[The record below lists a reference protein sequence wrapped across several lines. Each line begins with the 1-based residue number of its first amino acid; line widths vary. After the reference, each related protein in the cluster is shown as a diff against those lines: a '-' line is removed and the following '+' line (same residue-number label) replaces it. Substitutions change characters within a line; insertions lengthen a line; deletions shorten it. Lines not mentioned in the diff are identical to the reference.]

1 MDISKMTDI
10 NDKDFGQNAI
20 TLRNNRVATSIIPR
34 TNAELDRQV
43 IVDTNVLVEGSTYA
57 KFLEISN
64 GPAEFRKAVFA
75 DKELHIKTDAKDLVH
90 FVKSVAS
97 AQSISS
103 LLSTGKAIYGGD
115 INSPVIKMKNC
126 FVCGSVYGTEIQL
139 ENCVVLG
146 GVFSSK
152 TLAVNG
158 CILGTFNSPEVNA
171 SGINYLLYP
180 TAFSV
185 EPMSLLPN
193 TEFWNLSLADL
204 GSLYKGEDEKT
215 NTGKIRIDLANDTQ
229 RTVLTDDNGTQTL
242 INSYSVASRV
252 LVSDLIDMERMENHF
267 LIISASL
274 GSQILKTY
282 SLTKSNGEKGP
293 ELSVEN
299 IAQFFFDV
307 LSGKIEIRE
316 IDGTVSFDELKK
328 QALD

>member
-1 MDISKMTDI
+1 MEDI
-10 NDKDFGQNAI
+10 NDKDFGQNTI

-43 IVDTNVLVEGSTYA
+43 IIDTDVLIEGSTYA

-75 DKELHIKTDAKDLVH
+75 DKELHIKSDAKDLIY

-97 AQSISS
+97 SQSVSS
-103 LLSTGKAIYGGD
+103 LISNGRAIYGGD
-115 INSPVIKMKNC
+115 VNAPTVKMKNC
-126 FVCGSVYGTEIQL
+126 IVCGSIYGTEIQL

-146 GVFSSK
+146 GVFSSR
-152 TLAVNG
+152 TLVLSG
-158 CILGTFNSPEVNA
+158 CMIGTFNSPEVNA

-185 EPMSLLPN
+185 EPMSFLPG

-204 GSLYKGEDEKT
+204 GSLYKNEEEKP
-215 NTGKIRIDLANDTQ
+215 NTGKIKIDFENDTQ
-229 RTVLTDDNGTQTL
+229 RTVLSDENGTQTL

-252 LVSDLIDMERMENHF
+252 LVSDLIDMEKMENHF

-293 ELSVEN
+293 ELNVKD
-299 IAQFFFDV
+299 IAEFFFNI
-307 LSGKIEIRE
+307 LNGKIQVKEIE
-316 IDGTVSFDELKK
+316 GKVTFDELKK
-328 QALD
+328 NFE

>member
-1 MDISKMTDI
+1 MKDI
-10 NDKDFGQNAI
+10 NDKDFGQNTI
-20 TLRNNRVATSIIPR
+20 TLRDNRVATSIIPR
-34 TNAELDRQV
+34 SNAELDRQV

-64 GPAEFRKAVFA
+64 GPAEFRKAVFE
-75 DKELHIKTDAKDLVH
+75 DKELHIKSDAKDLIY

-97 AQSISS
+97 SQSVSS
-103 LLSTGKAIYGGD
+103 LIANGRAIYGGD
-115 INSPVIKMKNC
+115 VNAPTVKMKNC
-126 FVCGSVYGTEIQL
+126 MVCGSIYGTEVQL
-139 ENCVVLG
+139 ENCIVLG
-146 GVFSSK
+146 GVFSSRSL
-152 TLAVNG
+152 TLTG
-158 CILGTFNSPEVNA
+158 CMIGTFNSPEVNA

-185 EPMSLLPN
+185 EPMSFLPG

-204 GSLYKGEDEKT
+204 GSLYKEEEEKP
-215 NTGKIRIDLANDTQ
+215 NTGKIKIDFENDTQ

-252 LVSDLIDMERMENHF
+252 LVSDLIDMEKMENHF

-293 ELSVEN
+293 ELNVKD
-299 IAQFFFDV
+299 IAEFLFNV
-307 LSGKIEIRE
+307 LTGKIQVRE
-316 IDGTVSFDELKK
+316 IDGKVSFDELKK
-328 QALD
+328 NFE

>member
-1 MDISKMTDI
+1 MTDI
-10 NDKDFGQNAI
+10 NDKDFGQNTI

-43 IVDTNVLVEGSTYA
+43 VVDTDVLVEGSVYA

-75 DKELHIKTDAKDLVH
+75 DKELHIKSDAKGLIY

-97 AQSISS
+97 SQSVSS
-103 LLSTGKAIYGGD
+103 LLTNGKAIYGGD
-115 INSPVIKMKNC
+115 VNAPTVKMKNC
-126 FVCGSVYGTEIQL
+126 MVCGSIYGTEVQL

-146 GVFSSK
+146 GVFSSRSL
-152 TLAVNG
+152 TITGSMV
-158 CILGTFNSPEVNA
+158 GTFNSPEVNA
-171 SGINYLLYP
+171 SGVNYLLYP

-185 EPMSLLPN
+185 EPMSFLPG

-204 GSLYKGEDEKT
+204 GSLFKGEDEKP
-215 NTGKIRIDLANDTQ
+215 NTGKIKIDFENDTQ
-229 RTVLTDDNGTQTL
+229 RTVLTDENGTQTL

-252 LVSDLIDMERMENHF
+252 LVSDLINMEKMENHF

-293 ELSVEN
+293 ELNVKD
-299 IAQFFFDV
+299 IAEFFFNIV
-307 LSGKIEIRE
+307 AGKVQIKEM
-316 IDGTVSFDELKK
+316 DGKLDFDELKK
-328 QALD
+328 NFE

>member
-1 MDISKMTDI
+1 MEI
-10 NDKDFGQNAI
+10 I
-20 TLRNNRVATSIIPR
+20 T
-34 TNAELDRQV
+34 
-43 IVDTNVLVEGSTYA
+43 TYA

-75 DKELHIKTDAKDLVH
+75 DKELHIKSDAKDLIY

-97 AQSISS
+97 SQSIAS
-103 LLSTGKAIYGGD
+103 LLTSGRVIYGGD
-115 INSPVIKMKNC
+115 INAPTIKLGNC
-126 FVCGSVYGTEIQL
+126 FVCGSIYGTEIQL

-146 GVFSSK
+146 GVFSSRNL
-152 TLAVNG
+152 TVNN
-158 CILGTFNSPEVNA
+158 CIIGTFNSPEVNA
-171 SGINYLLYP
+171 SGINYMLYP

-185 EPMSLLPN
+185 EPMSQLPG

-204 GSLYKGEDEKT
+204 GSLYKEEEEKP
-215 NTGKIRIDLANDTQ
+215 NTGKIKLDFTNDTQ

-252 LVSDLIDMERMENHF
+252 LVSDLIDMEKMENHF

-293 ELSVEN
+293 ELNVKD
-299 IAQFFFDV
+299 IAEFFFNI
-307 LSGKIEIRE
+307 LSGKIQIKE

-328 QALD
+328 NFE

>member
-1 MDISKMTDI
+1 MEDI
-10 NDKDFGQNAI
+10 NDKDFGQNTI

-43 IVDTNVLVEGSTYA
+43 IIDTDVLIEGATYA

-75 DKELHIKTDAKDLVH
+75 DKELHIKSDAKDLIY

-97 AQSISS
+97 SQSVSS
-103 LLSTGKAIYGGD
+103 LLSNGRAIYGGD
-115 INSPVIKMKNC
+115 VNAPTVKMKNC
-126 FVCGSVYGTEIQL
+126 IVCGSIYGTEIQL
-139 ENCVVLG
+139 ENCIVLG
-146 GVFSSK
+146 GVFSSR
-152 TLAVNG
+152 TLVLSG
-158 CILGTFNSPEVNA
+158 CMIGTFNSPEVNA

-185 EPMSLLPN
+185 EPMSFLPG

-204 GSLYKGEDEKT
+204 GSLYKNEEEKT
-215 NTGKIRIDLANDTQ
+215 NTGKIKIDFENDTQ
-229 RTVLTDDNGTQTL
+229 RTVLSDENGTQTL

-252 LVSDLIDMERMENHF
+252 LVSDLIDMEKMENHF

-293 ELSVEN
+293 ELNVKD
-299 IAQFFFDV
+299 IAEFFFNI
-307 LSGKIEIRE
+307 LNGKIQVKE
-316 IDGTVSFDELKK
+316 IDGKVTFDELKK
-328 QALD
+328 NFE

>member
-1 MDISKMTDI
+1 MKDI
-10 NDKDFGQNAI
+10 NDKDFGQNTI
-20 TLRNNRVATSIIPR
+20 TLRDNRVATSIIPR

-43 IVDTNVLVEGSTYA
+43 IVDSNVLVEGSTYA

-75 DKELHIKTDAKDLVH
+75 DKELHIKSDARNLIY

-97 AQSISS
+97 SQSISS
-103 LLSTGKAIYGGD
+103 LIANGRAIYGGD
-115 INSPVIKMKNC
+115 VNAPTIKMKNC
-126 FVCGSVYGTEIQL
+126 MVCGSIYGTEVQL
-139 ENCVVLG
+139 ENCIVLG
-146 GVFSSK
+146 GVFSSRSL
-152 TLAVNG
+152 TLTG
-158 CILGTFNSPEVNA
+158 CMIGTFNSPEVNA

-185 EPMSLLPN
+185 EPMSFLLG

-204 GSLYKGEDEKT
+204 GSLYKEEEEKA
-215 NTGKIRIDLANDTQ
+215 NTGKIKIDFENDTQ
-229 RTVLTDDNGTQTL
+229 RTVLTDDNGSQTL

-252 LVSDLIDMERMENHF
+252 LVSDLIDMEKMENHF

-293 ELSVEN
+293 ELNVKHIAEFLFN
-299 IAQFFFDV
+299 I
-307 LSGKIEIRE
+307 LSGKIQVKE
-316 IDGTVSFDELKK
+316 IDGKVSFDDLKK
-328 QALD
+328 NFE

>member
-1 MDISKMTDI
+1 MKDI
-10 NDKDFGQNAI
+10 NDKDFGQNTI
-20 TLRNNRVATSIIPR
+20 TLRDNRVATSIIPR

-64 GPAEFRKAVFA
+64 GPAEFKKAVFA
-75 DKELHIKTDAKDLVH
+75 DKELHIKSDAKDLIY

-97 AQSISS
+97 SQSVSS
-103 LLSTGKAIYGGD
+103 LLTAGRAIYGGD
-115 INSPVIKMKNC
+115 VNAPVIKMKNC
-126 FVCGSVYGTEIQL
+126 FVCGSIYGTEIQL

-146 GVFSSK
+146 GVFSS
-152 TLAVNG
+152 TSLIINNSIV
-158 CILGTFNSPEVNA
+158 GTFNSPEVNA

-204 GSLYKGEDEKT
+204 GSLYKGEEEKP
-215 NTGKIRIDLANDTQ
+215 NTGKIKLDLTNDTQ
-229 RTVLTDDNGTQTL
+229 RTVLTDDNGAQTL

-252 LVSDLIDMERMENHF
+252 LVSDLIDVEKMENHF

-293 ELSVEN
+293 ELNVKD
-299 IAQFFFDV
+299 IAEFFFNI
-307 LSGKIEIRE
+307 LSGKTQVKE
-316 IDGTVSFDELKK
+316 IDGKLSFDDLKK
-328 QALD
+328 NFE

>member
-1 MDISKMTDI
+1 MTDI
-10 NDKDFGQNAI
+10 NDKDFGQNTI

-43 IVDTNVLVEGSTYA
+43 VVDTDVLVEGSVYA

-75 DKELHIKTDAKDLVH
+75 DKELHIKSDAKGLIY

-97 AQSISS
+97 SQSVSS
-103 LLSTGKAIYGGD
+103 LLTNGKAIYGGD
-115 INSPVIKMKNC
+115 VNAPTVKMKNC
-126 FVCGSVYGTEIQL
+126 MVCGSIYGTEVQL

-146 GVFSSK
+146 GVFSSRSL
-152 TLAVNG
+152 TITGSMV
-158 CILGTFNSPEVNA
+158 GTFNSPEVNA
-171 SGINYLLYP
+171 SGVNYLLYP

-185 EPMSLLPN
+185 EPMSFLPG

-204 GSLYKGEDEKT
+204 GSLFKGEDEKP
-215 NTGKIRIDLANDTQ
+215 NTGKIKIDFENDTQ
-229 RTVLTDDNGTQTL
+229 RTVLTDENGTQTL

-252 LVSDLIDMERMENHF
+252 LVSDLINMEKMENHF

-293 ELSVEN
+293 ELNVKD
-299 IAQFFFDV
+299 IAEFFFNIV
-307 LSGKIEIRE
+307 AGKVQTKEM
-316 IDGTVSFDELKK
+316 DGKLDFDELKK
-328 QALD
+328 NFE

>member
-1 MDISKMTDI
+1 MKDI
-10 NDKDFGQNAI
+10 NDKDFGQNTI
-20 TLRNNRVATSIIPR
+20 TLRDNRVATSIIPR

-43 IVDTNVLVEGSTYA
+43 IIDTNVLIEGSTYA

-75 DKELHIKTDAKDLVH
+75 DKELHIKSDSKNLIY
-90 FVKSVAS
+90 FMKSVAS

-103 LLSTGKAIYGGD
+103 LLSVGRAIYGGD
-115 INSPVIKMKNC
+115 VNAPTIKMKNC
-126 FVCGSVYGTEIQL
+126 MVCGSVYGTDIQL
-139 ENCVVLG
+139 ENCVILG

-152 TLAVNG
+152 NLTISN
-158 CILGTFNSPEVNA
+158 CIIGTFNSPEVNA

-185 EPMSLLPN
+185 EPMTLLPN

-204 GSLYKGEDEKT
+204 GSLFKEEAEKN
-215 NTGKIRIDLANDTQ
+215 NTGKIKIDLVNDTQ
-229 RTVLTDDNGTQTL
+229 RTVLTDDDGTQTL

-252 LVSDLIDMERMENHF
+252 LVSDLLDIEKMENHF

-274 GSQILKTY
+274 GNQILKTY

-293 ELSVEN
+293 VLNVKD
-299 IAQFFFDV
+299 ITKFFFNI
-307 LSGKIEIRE
+307 LSGQIQIQEIN
-316 IDGTVSFDELKK
+316 GNVSFDELKRNF
-328 QALD
+328 D

>member
-1 MDISKMTDI
+1 MKDI
-10 NDKDFGQNAI
+10 NDKDFGQNTI
-20 TLRNNRVATSIIPR
+20 TLRDNRVATSIIPR

-64 GPAEFRKAVFA
+64 GPAEFKKAVFA
-75 DKELHIKTDAKDLVH
+75 DKELHIKSDAKDLIY
-90 FVKSVAS
+90 FNKSVAS
-97 AQSISS
+97 SQSVSS
-103 LLSTGKAIYGGD
+103 LISTGRAIYGGD
-115 INSPVIKMKNC
+115 VNAPTIKMKNC
-126 FVCGSVYGTEIQL
+126 MVCGSIYGTEIQL

-146 GVFSSK
+146 GVFSSRSL
-152 TLAVNG
+152 TING
-158 CILGTFNSPEVNA
+158 SIIGTFNSPEVNA
-171 SGINYLLYP
+171 SGVNYLLYP

-204 GSLYKGEDEKT
+204 GSLYKGEDEKP
-215 NTGKIRIDLANDTQ
+215 NTGKIKIDLVNDTQ
-229 RTVLTDDNGTQTL
+229 RTVLTDENGTQSL

-252 LVSDLIDMERMENHF
+252 LVSDLIDMEKMENHF

-293 ELSVEN
+293 ELNVKDITE
-299 IAQFFFDV
+299 FFFNV
-307 LSGKIEIRE
+307 LSGKIQIRE
-316 IDGTVSFDELKK
+316 IDGKLSFDELKK
-328 QALD
+328 NYE

>member
-1 MDISKMTDI
+1 MKDI
-10 NDKDFGQNAI
+10 NDKDFGQNTI
-20 TLRNNRVATSIIPR
+20 TLRDNRVATSIIPR

-64 GPAEFRKAVFA
+64 GPAEFKKAVFA
-75 DKELHIKTDAKDLVH
+75 DKELHIKSDAKDLIY
-90 FVKSVAS
+90 FNKSVAS
-97 AQSISS
+97 SQSVSS
-103 LLSTGKAIYGGD
+103 LISTGRAIYGGD
-115 INSPVIKMKNC
+115 VNAPTIKMKNC
-126 FVCGSVYGTEIQL
+126 MVCGSIYGTEIQL

-146 GVFSSK
+146 GVFSSRSL
-152 TLAVNG
+152 TING
-158 CILGTFNSPEVNA
+158 CIIGTFNSPELNA
-171 SGINYLLYP
+171 SGVNYLLYP

-204 GSLYKGEDEKT
+204 GSLYKSENEKP
-215 NTGKIRIDLANDTQ
+215 NTGKIKIDLVNDTQ
-229 RTVLTDDNGTQTL
+229 RTVLTDENGTQSL

-252 LVSDLIDMERMENHF
+252 LVSDLIDMEKMENHF

-293 ELSVEN
+293 ELNVKDITE
-299 IAQFFFDV
+299 FFFNV
-307 LSGKIEIRE
+307 LSGKIQIRE
-316 IDGTVSFDELKK
+316 IDGKLSFDELKK
-328 QALD
+328 NYE

>member
-1 MDISKMTDI
+1 MTDI
-10 NDKDFGQNAI
+10 NDKDFGQNTI

-43 IVDTNVLVEGSTYA
+43 VVDTDVLVEGSVYA

-75 DKELHIKTDAKDLVH
+75 DKELHIKSDAKDLIY

-97 AQSISS
+97 SQSVSS
-103 LLSTGKAIYGGD
+103 LLTNGKAIYGGD
-115 INSPVIKMKNC
+115 VNAPTVKMKNC
-126 FVCGSVYGTEIQL
+126 MVCGSIYGTEVQL

-146 GVFSSK
+146 GVFSSRSL
-152 TLAVNG
+152 TITGSMV
-158 CILGTFNSPEVNA
+158 GTFNSPEVNA
-171 SGINYLLYP
+171 SGVNYLLYP

-185 EPMSLLPN
+185 EPMSFLPG

-204 GSLYKGEDEKT
+204 GSLFKGEDEKP
-215 NTGKIRIDLANDTQ
+215 NTGKIKIDFENDTQ
-229 RTVLTDDNGTQTL
+229 RTVLTDENGTQTL

-252 LVSDLIDMERMENHF
+252 LVSDLVNMEKMENHF

-293 ELSVEN
+293 ELNVKD
-299 IAQFFFDV
+299 IAEFFFNIV
-307 LSGKIEIRE
+307 AGKVQIKEM
-316 IDGTVSFDELKK
+316 DGKLDFDELKK
-328 QALD
+328 NFE

>member
-1 MDISKMTDI
+1 MEDI
-10 NDKDFGQNAI
+10 NDKDFGQNTI

-43 IVDTNVLVEGSTYA
+43 IIDTDVLIEGSTYA

-75 DKELHIKTDAKDLVH
+75 DKELHIKSDAKDLIY

-97 AQSISS
+97 SQSVSS
-103 LLSTGKAIYGGD
+103 LLSNGRAIYGGD
-115 INSPVIKMKNC
+115 VNAPTVKMKNC
-126 FVCGSVYGTEIQL
+126 IVCGSIYGTEIQL

-146 GVFSSK
+146 GVFSSR
-152 TLAVNG
+152 TLVLSG
-158 CILGTFNSPEVNA
+158 CMIGTFNSPEVNA

-185 EPMSLLPN
+185 EPMSFLPG

-204 GSLYKGEDEKT
+204 GSLYKNEEEKP
-215 NTGKIRIDLANDTQ
+215 NTGKIKIDFENDTQ
-229 RTVLTDDNGTQTL
+229 RTVLSDENGTQTL
-242 INSYSVASRV
+242 INSYSVTSRV
-252 LVSDLIDMERMENHF
+252 LVSDLIDMEKMENHF

-293 ELSVEN
+293 ELNVKD
-299 IAQFFFDV
+299 IAEFFFNI
-307 LSGKIEIRE
+307 LNGKIQVKE
-316 IDGTVSFDELKK
+316 IDGKVTFDELKK
-328 QALD
+328 NFE

>member
-1 MDISKMTDI
+1 MKDI
-10 NDKDFGQNAI
+10 NDKDFGQNTI
-20 TLRNNRVATSIIPR
+20 TLRDNRVATSIIPR

-75 DKELHIKTDAKDLVH
+75 DKELHIKSDAKDLIY

-97 AQSISS
+97 SQSVSS
-103 LLSTGKAIYGGD
+103 LIANGRAIYGGD
-115 INSPVIKMKNC
+115 VNAPTVKMKNC
-126 FVCGSVYGTEIQL
+126 MVCGSIYGTEVQL
-139 ENCVVLG
+139 ENCIVLG
-146 GVFSSK
+146 GVFSSRSL
-152 TLAVNG
+152 TLTG
-158 CILGTFNSPEVNA
+158 CMIGTFNSPEVNA

-185 EPMSLLPN
+185 EPMSFLPG

-204 GSLYKGEDEKT
+204 GSLYKEEEEKP
-215 NTGKIRIDLANDTQ
+215 NTGKIKIDFENDTQ

-252 LVSDLIDMERMENHF
+252 LVSDLIDMEKMENHF

-293 ELSVEN
+293 ELNVKD
-299 IAQFFFDV
+299 IAEFLFNV
-307 LSGKIEIRE
+307 LTGKIQVRE
-316 IDGTVSFDELKK
+316 IDGKVSFDELKK
-328 QALD
+328 NFE

>member
-1 MDISKMTDI
+1 MEDI
-10 NDKDFGQNAI
+10 NDKDFGQNTI

-43 IVDTNVLVEGSTYA
+43 IIDTDVLIEGSTYA

-75 DKELHIKTDAKDLVH
+75 DKELHIKSDAKDLIY

-97 AQSISS
+97 SQSVSS
-103 LLSTGKAIYGGD
+103 LLSNGMAIYGGD
-115 INSPVIKMKNC
+115 VNAPTVKMKNC
-126 FVCGSVYGTEIQL
+126 IVCGSIYGTEIQL

-146 GVFSSK
+146 GVFSSR
-152 TLAVNG
+152 TLVLSG
-158 CILGTFNSPEVNA
+158 CMIGTFNSPEVNA

-185 EPMSLLPN
+185 EPMSFLPG

-204 GSLYKGEDEKT
+204 GSLYKNEEEKP
-215 NTGKIRIDLANDTQ
+215 NTGKIKIDFENDTQ
-229 RTVLTDDNGTQTL
+229 RTVLSDENGTQTL

-252 LVSDLIDMERMENHF
+252 LVSDLIDMEKMENHF

-293 ELSVEN
+293 ELNVKD
-299 IAQFFFDV
+299 IAEFFFNI
-307 LSGKIEIRE
+307 LNGKIQVKE
-316 IDGTVSFDELKK
+316 IDGKVTFDELKK
-328 QALD
+328 NFE

>member
-1 MDISKMTDI
+1 MKDI
-10 NDKDFGQNAI
+10 NDKDFGQNTI
-20 TLRNNRVATSIIPR
+20 TLRDNRVATSIIPR
-34 TNAELDRQV
+34 SNAELDRQV

-75 DKELHIKTDAKDLVH
+75 DKELHIKSDAKDLIY

-97 AQSISS
+97 SQSVSS
-103 LLSTGKAIYGGD
+103 LIANGRAIYGGD
-115 INSPVIKMKNC
+115 VNAPTVKMKNC
-126 FVCGSVYGTEIQL
+126 MVCGSIYGTEVQL
-139 ENCVVLG
+139 ENCIVLG
-146 GVFSSK
+146 GVFSSRSL
-152 TLAVNG
+152 TLTG
-158 CILGTFNSPEVNA
+158 CMIGTFNSPEVNA

-185 EPMSLLPN
+185 EPMSFLPG

-204 GSLYKGEDEKT
+204 GSLYKEEEEKA
-215 NTGKIRIDLANDTQ
+215 NTGKIKIDFENDTQ

-252 LVSDLIDMERMENHF
+252 LVSDLIDMEKMENHF

-282 SLTKSNGEKGP
+282 SLTKSNGEKGL
-293 ELSVEN
+293 ELNVKD
-299 IAQFFFDV
+299 IAEFLFKV
-307 LSGKIEIRE
+307 LTGKIQVRE
-316 IDGTVSFDELKK
+316 IDGKVSFDELKK
-328 QALD
+328 NFE

>member
-1 MDISKMTDI
+1 MTDI
-10 NDKDFGQNAI
+10 NDKDFGQNTI

-75 DKELHIKTDAKDLVH
+75 DKELHIKSDAKDLIY

-97 AQSISS
+97 SHSVSS
-103 LLSTGKAIYGGD
+103 LITVGRAIYGGD
-115 INSPVIKMKNC
+115 VNAPTVKMKNC
-126 FVCGSVYGTEIQL
+126 MVCGSIYGTEIQL
-139 ENCVVLG
+139 ENCIVLG
-146 GVFSSK
+146 GVFSSRSL
-152 TLAVNG
+152 TFNNSMV
-158 CILGTFNSPEVNA
+158 GTFNSPEVNA

-185 EPMSLLPN
+185 EPMSFLQG

-204 GSLYKGEDEKT
+204 GSLFKGEEEKP
-215 NTGKIRIDLANDTQ
+215 NTGKIRIDFENDTQ
-229 RTVLTDDNGTQTL
+229 RTVLTDDNGTQSL

-252 LVSDLIDMERMENHF
+252 LVSDLIDMEKMENHF

-293 ELSVEN
+293 ELNVKD
-299 IAQFFFDV
+299 IASFLFDV
-307 LSGKIEIRE
+307 LNGKIQIKE
-316 IDGTVSFDELKK
+316 IDGKVSFDELKK
-328 QALD
+328 NFE

>member
-1 MDISKMTDI
+1 MTDI
-10 NDKDFGQNAI
+10 NDKDFGQNTI

-43 IVDTNVLVEGSTYA
+43 VVDTDVLVEGSVYA

-75 DKELHIKTDAKDLVH
+75 DKELHIKSDAKDLIY

-97 AQSISS
+97 SQSVSS
-103 LLSTGKAIYGGD
+103 LLTNGKAIYGSD
-115 INSPVIKMKNC
+115 VNAPTVKMKNC
-126 FVCGSVYGTEIQL
+126 MVCGSIYGTEVQL

-146 GVFSSK
+146 GVFSSRSL
-152 TLAVNG
+152 TITSSMV
-158 CILGTFNSPEVNA
+158 GTFNSPEVNA
-171 SGINYLLYP
+171 SGVNYLLYP

-185 EPMSLLPN
+185 EPMSFLPG

-204 GSLYKGEDEKT
+204 GSLFKGEDEKP
-215 NTGKIRIDLANDTQ
+215 NTGKIKIDFENDTQ
-229 RTVLTDDNGTQTL
+229 RTVLTDENGTQTL

-252 LVSDLIDMERMENHF
+252 LVSDLVNMEKMENHF

-293 ELSVEN
+293 ELNVKD
-299 IAQFFFDV
+299 IAEFFFNIV
-307 LSGKIEIRE
+307 AGKVQIKEM
-316 IDGTVSFDELKK
+316 DGKLDFDELKK
-328 QALD
+328 NFE